1 MWSFWCYT
9 PRDARVVF
17 WQWLLIRSIV
27 IQCAYP
33 WRELYYCEEIVSKF
47 LSHEELGVASRQN
60 QPISPSLMALS
71 VFGAQMLLVGVM
83 ILSIRDSWC
92 WYHQDMKTNCSSF
105 QFLFLIFAVSRN
117 SSLKWYYGSL
127 VFNFLGLLCF
137 VSMKKSSFLDNKFSC
152 FFGMSFLCVVL
163 NVKLLMLYF

>member
-9 PRDARVVF
+9 PRDPRVVF
-17 WQWLLIRSIV
+17 WQWLLIRSVV

-33 WRELYYCEEIVSKF
+33 WRELSIILKKSCQSFSRMKSWVSPRVRTNQ
-47 LSHEELGVASRQN
+47 SHL
-60 QPISPSLMALS
+60 LWWLS

-117 SSLKWYYGSL
+117 STLKWYYGSL

-152 FFGMSFLCVVL
+152 FFGMSFLCVLL